1 MYTFISNRR
10 DYNDWYTVPQ
20 IDTKIDPLKLKLFSN
35 DRFKMNNNVLHLLSS
50 PVRDYDFHAG
60 VLILQGN
67 KTYGKAKNDRM
78 FYKCIPNDKTLPIF
92 LIPYDLRIGF
102 VKDYANKYVLFSFR
116 NWDGKHPIGVIR
128 ETFGNVD
135 NYSVLVPNKK
145 GYEKATTKLQKAT
158 KRYTKV

>member
-67 KTYGKAKNDRM
+67 N
-78 FYKCIPNDKTLPIF
+78 
-92 LIPYDLRIGF
+92 LIESWSRF
-102 VKDYANKYVLFSFR
+102 N
-116 NWDGKHPIGVIR
+116 
-128 ETFGNVD
+128 
-135 NYSVLVPNKK
+135 
-145 GYEKATTKLQKAT
+145 
-158 KRYTKV
+158 